1 MIKIQKPSKM
11 LVVSSFVMLWYVKF
25 NLRFLNLLMSIFG
38 HGFLDF
44 TLMLVYRK
52 FTQIENLTILY
63 LPKWI

>member
-1 MIKIQKPSKM
+1 
-11 LVVSSFVMLWYVKF
+11 MLWFVKF